1 MHTSMALLSSLQDA
15 RRGVRLSCDP
25 IDHPTAGYI
34 DRNHL
39 NYGVRTDSP
48 GVYLPSWLTAFLLGV
63 GALSLL
69 AGSLEAAELITCGE
83 AAGCAVIVLWWVIDV
98 IEAWLPQQLAAVA
111 AAASSAAAT
120 PERNATSTG
129 TSYCLVAPTISLLPP
144 SCTAMYVD
152 PSNEGAPAGNPAPSA
167 PSASCCGVISSTCPF
182 TSVNVRS
189 AVAAACPQPTR
200 HEECL
205 G

>member
-83 AAGCAVIVLWWVIDV
+83 AAGCAVIVVVSKALGK
-98 IEAWLPQQLAAVA
+98 AALQR
-111 AAASSAAAT
+111 
-120 PERNATSTG
+120 PERPAADSGDAADSEDLAT
-129 TSYCLVAPTISLLPP
+129 
-144 SCTAMYVD
+144 
-152 PSNEGAPAGNPAPSA
+152 
-167 PSASCCGVISSTCPF
+167 
-182 TSVNVRS
+182 
-189 AVAAACPQPTR
+189 
-200 HEECL
+200 
-205 G
+205 